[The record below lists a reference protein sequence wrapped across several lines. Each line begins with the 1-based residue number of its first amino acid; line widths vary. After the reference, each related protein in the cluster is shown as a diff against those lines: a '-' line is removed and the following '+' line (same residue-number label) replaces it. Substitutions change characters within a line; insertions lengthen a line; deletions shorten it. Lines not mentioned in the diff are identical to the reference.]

1 LKSAHAATAQATA
14 LHGAL
19 LGGADAPAPRPGY
32 IGAMRAVELH
42 AVRLDDVADDLTI
55 RTERLDGD
63 ASHVL
68 HAFSI
73 HAGERLQLEGRISVA
88 LGAAG

>member
-1 LKSAHAATAQATA
+1 MVTTPRRRDPATSAQCA
-14 LHGAL
+14 
-19 LGGADAPAPRPGY
+19 RSN
-32 IGAMRAVELH
+32 

-55 RTERLDGD
+55 RAERLVGD

-68 HAFSI
+68 YSFSI
-73 HAGERLQLEGRISVA
+73 RAGERLLLEGRISVA